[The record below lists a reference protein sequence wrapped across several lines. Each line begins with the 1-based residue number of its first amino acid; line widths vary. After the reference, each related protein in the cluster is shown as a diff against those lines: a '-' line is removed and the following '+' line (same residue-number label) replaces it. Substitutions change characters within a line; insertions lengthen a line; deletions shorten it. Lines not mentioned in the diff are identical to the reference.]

1 MAIGTAYLVLGYLIM
16 FLELLCILEGT
27 FQKHRLKSLSIM
39 VEMVTPWRL
48 VGKRVGARVS
58 IAIGGLAC

>member
-1 MAIGTAYLVLGYLIM
+1 
-16 FLELLCILEGT
+16 
-27 FQKHRLKSLSIM
+27 LSIM